1 MTESHTSLPLDP
13 HAEAAPPARRGTE
26 VQPIDLTPE
35 GPSIHATCISLH
47 GVGLLLRGPS
57 GLGKSDL
64 ALRLID
70 GGATL
75 VADDRTLLST
85 ALTAGGPILVA
96 SPPPGLAGLLE
107 VRGLGLVRLP
117 HQSLCPV
124 HMVVDVLPP
133 DDKPERLP
141 DPDTEVFLGVTLPR
155 WCLNALEPSAPAKVR
170 LAVRIL
176 TERSPKLLAPP
187 DPVPAAPV

>member
-1 MTESHTSLPLDP
+1 MPESPAPLPVDP

-26 VQPIDLTPE
+26 VQTLDLSPD
-35 GPSIHATCISLH
+35 GPSIHATCIALH
-47 GVGLLLRGPS
+47 GVGLLLRGAS

-75 VADDRTLLST
+75 VADDRTLIST
-85 ALTAGGPILVA
+85 AITAGGTILVA
-96 SPPPGLAGLLE
+96 APPPALAGLLE

-117 HQSLCPV
+117 YQSLCPV
-124 HMVVDVLPP
+124 QMIVDVLPA
-133 DDKPERLP
+133 DDRPERLP
-141 DPDTEVFLGVTLPR
+141 DPDTETLLGVTLPR

-187 DPVPAAPV
+187 TV

>member
-1 MTESHTSLPLDP
+1 MTDPHSSLLVDP
-13 HAEAAPPARRGTE
+13 HADAPPPARRRTE
-26 VQPIDLTPE
+26 VQTLELSPD
-35 GPSIHATCISLH
+35 GPSIHATCVALH

-85 ALTAGGPILVA
+85 ALTAAGLILVA
-96 SPPPGLAGLLE
+96 SPPPALAGLLE
-107 VRGLGLVRLP
+107 VRGLGVVRLP
-117 HQSLCPV
+117 YQSLCPV
-124 HMVVDVLPP
+124 QMVVDVLAADDRP
-133 DDKPERLP
+133 DRLP
-141 DPDTEVFLGVTLPR
+141 DPDTETFLGVTLPR

-176 TERSPKLLAPP
+176 TERSPKRLAPP
-187 DPVPAAPV
+187 DPI